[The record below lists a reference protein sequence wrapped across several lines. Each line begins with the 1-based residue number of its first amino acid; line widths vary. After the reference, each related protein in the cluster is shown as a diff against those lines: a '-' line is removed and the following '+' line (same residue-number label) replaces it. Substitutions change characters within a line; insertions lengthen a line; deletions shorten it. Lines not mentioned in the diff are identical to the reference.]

1 MGTFSTLAP
10 DGKHAL
16 CLSEESS
23 TIAKCID
30 LVYIYIFKYAP
41 LFDATASVP
50 ASETESVNTE
60 NQNGEDE
67 KTPCCGPLW

>member
-1 MGTFSTLAP
+1 MFIGRILDFFQAWKAFLCCILYLTISLLTHVVFV
-10 DGKHAL
+10 AL
-16 CLSEESS
+16 
-23 TIAKCID
+23 
-30 LVYIYIFKYAP
+30 
-41 LFDATASVP
+41 ASVP